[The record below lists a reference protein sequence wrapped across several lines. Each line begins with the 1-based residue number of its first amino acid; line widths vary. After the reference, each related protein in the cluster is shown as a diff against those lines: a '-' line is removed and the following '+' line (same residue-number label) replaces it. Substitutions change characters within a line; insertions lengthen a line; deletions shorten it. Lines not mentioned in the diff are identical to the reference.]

1 MCCYTN
7 TRPRSGLKNTCS
19 PCKLHRMF
27 VASLYQKTPTLA
39 FPSFGRLGPHS
50 NPCTPYCCSL
60 FFWRR
65 EIIFIECMSIFLDS
79 HLFGPNTLWLQTLH
93 DLCTTYQ
100 KRLEDL
106 WQLFGVSQVRKQTGI
121 YLLCNKGSGK
131 KIKAGNS
138 ISPWTKFLFCSSMFY
153 MQNKGRRKGAKVVNF
168 VAKWLNLCLS
178 TVGRQYFF
186 S

>member
-65 EIIFIECMSIFLDS
+65 EIIFIECKSIFLDS
-79 HLFGPNTLWLQTLH
+79 HLFGPNTLWLQTLTSFSASFQSSKTSNSNR
-93 DLCTTYQ
+93 DT
-100 KRLEDL
+100 
-106 WQLFGVSQVRKQTGI
+106 FQTR
-121 YLLCNKGSGK
+121 
-131 KIKAGNS
+131 
-138 ISPWTKFLFCSSMFY
+138 
-153 MQNKGRRKGAKVVNF
+153 RRKSRTCSHPSQNTSHLHQKF
-168 VAKWLNLCLS
+168 
-178 TVGRQYFF
+178 
-186 S
+186 

>member
-121 YLLCNKGSGK
+121 YLLCNKRS
-131 KIKAGNS
+131 
-138 ISPWTKFLFCSSMFY
+138 
-153 MQNKGRRKGAKVVNF
+153 V
-168 VAKWLNLCLS
+168 
-178 TVGRQYFF
+178 QY
-186 S
+186 